1 MPEFLQ
7 RLGRWISTL
16 PTWLLVAAAV
26 SATPAGAHTRSE
38 SHSVWEIKGAE
49 VDLVMTIPVVEANR
63 LSSDRSTPSD
73 EALKAY
79 LTERV
84 YPLSA
89 GRRCELVPPVQT
101 LSAVAGFR
109 KYDFTF
115 KCATPNNLQI
125 HSGAFFDLVA
135 SHTNFAQVQAAL
147 TSEFTE
153 QLITVEHQTVDVTGG
168 EGSRLK
174 SAHFV
179 EFIRMGMM
187 HIFTGVDHMSF
198 LLGLVLISRRLRD
211 LIFVVTGFT
220 LGHSLTLALAVTG
233 VLRPHAEYIDA
244 LVALT
249 IALIGAENI
258 VVQTQKP
265 RLVALGVG
273 GSLALMAVLQWL
285 GFGGL
290 PSLLLLGAGL
300 FTANYLMVSGN
311 LRDAGRLRILITL
324 VFGLIHGFGF
334 AADLLQLQL
343 PPERLAELLVGF
355 NMGVEIGQLIL
366 VAGATL
372 LVALLAKYKFTL
384 PRPMVVDVA
393 SAFLVGLGVFW
404 FVSRSY
410 A

>member
-1 MPEFLQ
+1 MRGLWWRGFL
-7 RLGRWISTL
+7 LALMAST
-16 PTWLLVAAAV
+16 T
-26 SATPAGAHTRSE
+26 AGAHTRSQ
-38 SHSVWEIKGAE
+38 SHSVWEINGGA
-49 VDLVMTIPVVEANR
+49 VDLVMTIPTIEADR
-63 LSSDRSTPSD
+63 LATGSESPSD
-73 EALKAY
+73 DRLKSY
-79 LTERV
+79 LVERV
-84 YPLSA
+84 YPIKA
-89 GRRCELVPPVQT
+89 GRRCELVPPIET
-101 LSAVAGFR
+101 LAALSGYR

-115 KCATPNNLQI
+115 KCAGANHLQI
-125 HSGAFFDLVA
+125 HSSAFFDLVS
-135 SHTNFAQVQAAL
+135 SHTNFAQVQNAV
-147 TSEFTE
+147 TGEFTE
-153 QLITVEHQTVDVTGG
+153 QLITNEHQTVEVTGG

-174 SAHFV
+174 SAGFFEFV
-179 EFIRMGMM
+179 RMGAM

-211 LIFVVTGFT
+211 LVFVVTGFT
-220 LGHSLTLALAVTG
+220 IGHSLTLALAVTG

-258 VVQTQKP
+258 VVQAHRPKP
-265 RLVALGVG
+265 IALGVG
-273 GSLALMAVLQWL
+273 GLFVAMAAAQWA

-300 FTANYLMVSGN
+300 FTANYLLISGN
-311 LRDAGRLRILITL
+311 LRDAGRLRMLITL

-355 NMGVEIGQLIL
+355 NLGVEMGQLTLVVGAMLTVIL
-366 VAGATL
+366 LRKYG
-372 LVALLAKYKFTL
+372 LAL
-384 PRPMVVDVA
+384 PRPIVVDAA

>member
-1 MPEFLQ
+1 MG
-7 RLGRWISTL
+7 LGVL
-16 PTWLLVAAAV
+16 PLLLAGAA
-26 SATPAGAHTRSE
+26 SAHTRSE
-38 SHSVWEIKGAE
+38 SHSVWEVNGAD
-49 VDLVMTIPVVEANR
+49 VDLATTIPVLELRR
-63 LSSDRSTPSD
+63 LTPNGDLPSD
-73 EALKAY
+73 DLVKNY
-79 LTERV
+79 LAERT
-84 YPLSA
+84 YPMAA
-89 GRRCELVPPVQT
+89 GKRCALVPPIET
-101 LSAVAGFR
+101 LSATPGFR

-115 KCATPNNLQI
+115 KCASANDLQI
-125 HSGAFFDLVA
+125 YSGAFFDVVS
-135 SHTNFAQVQAAL
+135 SHTNFAQVQNVV
-147 TSEFTE
+147 TGEFTE
-153 QLITVEHQTVDVTGG
+153 QLFTNEHKTVDVTGG
-168 EGSRLK
+168 SGSRLK
-174 SAHFV
+174 SARFF
-179 EFIRMGMM
+179 EFIRMGTM

-220 LGHSLTLALAVTG
+220 IGHSLTLALAVTG

-265 RLVALGVG
+265 KLIGLVVGACLIGMALVERLGY
-273 GSLALMAVLQWL
+273 
-285 GFGGL
+285 GGL

-300 FTANYLMVSGN
+300 FTANYLMISGN
-311 LRDAGRLRILITL
+311 LRDAGRLRMLITL

-355 NMGVEIGQLIL
+355 NLGVELGQLTL
-366 VAGATL
+366 VIGATL
-372 LVALLAKYKFTL
+372 LVVLLRKLDWAL
-384 PRPMVVDVA
+384 PRPIVVDVA

>member
-1 MPEFLQ
+1 MP
-7 RLGRWISTL
+7 RPPI
-16 PTWLLVAAAV
+16 WLLLAALCGT
-26 SATPAGAHTRSE
+26 SAAGAHTRSQ
-38 SHSVWEIKGAE
+38 SHSVWEIKGPD
-49 VDLVMTIPVVEANR
+49 VDLVMTIPAVEAAR
-63 LSSDRSTPSD
+63 LSADQAAPSD
-73 EALKAY
+73 DRLKAY
-79 LTERV
+79 LSERV
-84 YPLSA
+84 YPLA
-89 GRRCELVPPVQT
+89 GGQRCPLVPPVQT
-101 LSAVAGFR
+101 LSAAAGFR

-115 KCATPNNLQI
+115 RCATPNDLQV
-125 HSGAFFDLVA
+125 HSAAFFDLVP
-135 SHTNFAQVQAAL
+135 SHTNFAQVQNAL
-147 TSEFTE
+147 TEEFTE
-153 QLITVEHQTVDVTGG
+153 QLITAEHQTVDVTGG

-174 SAHFV
+174 RARFT

-211 LIFVVTGFT
+211 LVFVVTGFT
-220 LGHSLTLALAVTG
+220 IGHSLTLALAVTG

-258 VVQTQKP
+258 VVQTHKP
-265 RLVALGVG
+265 TLAALAVG
-273 GSLALMAVLQWL
+273 GSLAFMAVLGLL

-300 FTANYLMVSGN
+300 FTANYLMISGR

-334 AADLLQLQL
+334 AADLLELQL

-355 NMGVEIGQLIL
+355 NLGVEMGQLIL
-366 VAGATL
+366 VVGVTV
-372 LVALLAKYKFTL
+372 LVAILAKYKLTL
-384 PRPMVVDVA
+384 PRPLVVDVA

>member
-1 MPEFLQ
+1 MP
-7 RLGRWISTL
+7 RLLKWAL
-16 PTWLLVAAAV
+16 AAAV
-26 SATPAGAHTRSE
+26 LGASAAGAHTRSQ
-38 SHSVWEIKGAE
+38 SHSVWEIKGAD
-49 VDLVMTIPVVEANR
+49 VDLVMTIPAVEADR
-63 LSSDRSTPSD
+63 LSNGRSPPSD
-73 EALKAY
+73 DRMKTY

-84 YPLSA
+84 YPLA
-89 GRRCELVPPVQT
+89 GGRRCELVPPVQT
-101 LSAVAGFR
+101 LSAAADFR

-115 KCATPNNLQI
+115 KCAAAINLQV
-125 HSGAFFDLVA
+125 HSAAFFDLVP
-135 SHTNFAQVQAAL
+135 SHVNFAQVQNAL
-147 TSEFTE
+147 TEEFTE
-153 QLITVEHQTVDVTGG
+153 QLITAEHQTVDVTGG

-174 SAHFV
+174 SARFV

-211 LIFVVTGFT
+211 LVFVVTGFT

-258 VVQTQKP
+258 VVQTHKP
-265 RLVALGVG
+265 TFVALAVG
-273 GSLALMAVLQWL
+273 GSLAFMALLEWL

-300 FTANYLMVSGN
+300 FTANYLMISGR
-311 LRDAGRLRILITL
+311 LRDAGRLRVLITL

-334 AADLLQLQL
+334 AADLLELQL

-355 NMGVEIGQLIL
+355 NVGVEIGQLIL
-366 VAGATL
+366 VVGATL
-372 LVALLAKYKFTL
+372 LVGILAKTKFAL
-384 PRPMVVDVA
+384 PRPWVVDAA
-393 SAFLVGLGVFW
+393 SSFLVGLGVFW

>member
-1 MPEFLQ
+1 ML
-7 RLGRWISTL
+7 RLSAWMLI
-16 PTWLLVAAAV
+16 AAALG
-26 SATPAGAHTRSE
+26 ANAAGAHTRSE
-38 SHSVWEIKGAE
+38 SHSVWEIKGRD
-49 VDLVMTIPVVEANR
+49 VDLVMTIPVLEADR
-63 LSSDRSTPSD
+63 LSSDRSAPSD
-73 EALKAY
+73 DRVKTY

-89 GRRCELVPPVQT
+89 GRRCDLVPPVQT
-101 LSAVAGFR
+101 LSAAPGFR

-115 KCATPNNLQI
+115 KCATPNDLQI
-125 HSGAFFDLVA
+125 HSGALFDLVP
-135 SHTNFAQVQAAL
+135 SHTNFAQVQNAL

-153 QLITVEHQTVDVTGG
+153 QLITAEHQTVDVTGG

-174 SAHFV
+174 SARFL

-211 LIFVVTGFT
+211 LVFVVTGFT
-220 LGHSLTLALAVTG
+220 IGHSLTLALAVTG

-249 IALIGAENI
+249 IALIGAENV
-258 VVQTQKP
+258 VVQTHRPK
-265 RLVALGVG
+265 LVALGMG
-273 GSLALMAVLQWL
+273 GTLALMAALEWL

-290 PSLLLLGAGL
+290 PSLLLLGGGL
-300 FTANYLMVSGN
+300 FTANYLLISGN

-355 NMGVEIGQLIL
+355 NVGVEIGQLIL
-366 VAGATL
+366 VVGVTL
-372 LVALLAKYKFTL
+372 LVALLAKYKFSL
-384 PRPMVVDVA
+384 PRPLVVDVA